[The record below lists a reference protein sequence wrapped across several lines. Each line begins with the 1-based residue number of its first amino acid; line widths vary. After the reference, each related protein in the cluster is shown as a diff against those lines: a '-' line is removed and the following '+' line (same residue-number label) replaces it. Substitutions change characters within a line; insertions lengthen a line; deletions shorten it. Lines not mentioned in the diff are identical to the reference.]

1 MAAERDLAVDRV
13 ASRAQQ
19 GGHSVPEV
27 DVRRRFT
34 LGLRNLFQFY
44 RTTLDAWG
52 LYDASRLPP
61 ELIAWEEEGTLIAVD
76 ANLFND
82 ILRGVEE

>member
-1 MAAERDLAVDRV
+1 M
-13 ASRAQQ
+13 
-19 GGHSVPEV
+19 
-27 DVRRRFT
+27 RRRFT
-34 LGLRNLFQFY
+34 LGLRNLFHLY
-44 RTTLDAWG
+44 RPTLDAWG

-82 ILRGVEE
+82 IQRGVEE